1 MKRKHKKY
9 SKPRRPFDKARIEA
23 ERLIIDEFGLKNKK
37 EIWKAEARI
46 KEIRERAKKLIS
58 AQPEEQKKLFARL
71 QKIGLKVSSIGEVL
85 SLTGKD
91 WLKRRLQ
98 TVLVSQR
105 LAKTP
110 KSARQLISHR
120 KVLVDEKAVDS
131 PSYIVP
137 VDLEYK
143 ITLKVKKTK
152 SAKKITEEAKENEEQ
167 A

>member
-23 ERLIIDEFGLKNKK
+23 ERLIIEEFGLKNKR

-71 QKIGLKVSSIGEVL
+71 KKIGLNVSSIGEVL

-91 WLKRRLQ
+91 WLMRRLQ
-98 TVLVSQR
+98 TILVSQR

-120 KVLVDEKAVDS
+120 KVLVDGKAVDS
-131 PSYIVP
+131 PSFIVP
-137 VDLEYK
+137 VELEYK
-143 ITLKVKKTK
+143 ITLKTKNKKP
-152 SAKKITEEAKENEEQ
+152 AKKESKEENENEEQ